1 MVIRI
6 LTFED
11 VCFFFFFDE
20 CSSCEEHIKRQCEVQ

>member
-11 VCFFFFFDE
+11 VWVFFDE
-20 CSSCEEHIKRQCEVQ
+20 CSSCEEQILRQCEVQ